1 MGKKSDDDY
10 RFSENAIEWLSGERY
25 ATITVSQ
32 RKWIDLITKMARVRK
47 LKNIIVN
54 TDGTVT
60 ARIPI
65 EWVKIKPKGG
75 EDNESLPSK

>member
-25 ATITVSQ
+25 ATVTVSQ
-32 RKWIDLITKMARVRK
+32 RKWIELIKAISKARK
-47 LKNIIVN
+47 LKSITVN

-60 ARIPI
+60 AKIPI
-65 EWVKIKPKGG
+65 EWVHI
-75 EDNESLPSK
+75 LPN

>member
-32 RKWIDLITKMARVRK
+32 RKWIELIKTIARAKK
-47 LKNIIVN
+47 LKKITVN

-60 ARIPI
+60 AKVPLEWIRILPNT
-65 EWVKIKPKGG
+65 KGG
-75 EDNESLPSK
+75 EEH

>member
-1 MGKKSDDDY
+1 MGRTSTDDDY

-25 ATITVSQ
+25 CTVTVSQ
-32 RKWIDLITKMARVRK
+32 RKWIDLIKGISKAKK
-47 LKNIIVN
+47 LKKITVN

-65 EWVKIKPKGG
+65 EWVHILPKGG
-75 EDNESLPSK
+75 E

>member
-1 MGKKSDDDY
+1 VGRASDEDEY
-10 RFSENAIEWLSGERY
+10 KFSENAIEWLSGERY

-32 RKWIDLITKMARVRK
+32 RKWIELITHIAKIKK
-47 LKNIIVN
+47 LKRITIN

-65 EWVKIKPKGG
+65 EWVKLQPKGG
-75 EDNESLPSK
+75 E

>member
-25 ATITVSQ
+25 ATVTVSQ
-32 RKWIDLITKMARVRK
+32 RKWIELIKAISKARK
-47 LKNIIVN
+47 LKSITIN

-65 EWVKIKPKGG
+65 EWVHI
-75 EDNESLPSK
+75 LPN

>member
-1 MGKKSDDDY
+1 MGRQSDDDY

-25 ATITVSQ
+25 ATVTVSQ
-32 RKWIDLITKMARVRK
+32 RKWIDLITKMAKMRK
-47 LKNIIVN
+47 LKSIIVN

-65 EWVKIKPKGG
+65 EWVHILPKGG
-75 EDNESLPSK
+75 E